1 MFFCCGWMISFLRLS
16 PLAIALSQDYQL
28 LARWQ
33 HVSSAGFS
41 TLTSLASAKGFAL
54 VEPVVKSLLYAPTF
68 HAILQPVDRNYFIQ
82 RIHDQFQAARVVA
95 LLGPRQSGK
104 TTLARQFAAAGR
116 MPFNEALNY
125 FDLEDPAHLER
136 LATPK
141 LALENLTGLV
151 VIDEIQLHPGL
162 FPILR
167 VLADREHNPARFLI
181 LGSASRDLIRQGAE
195 TLAGR
200 IAFLEVTPFSLAE
213 TGPAATEVLWL
224 RGGFPLSFLAGSEAA
239 SWLWREAY
247 VKTFLER
254 DIPALGIQIP
264 AATLRRF
271 WMMLAHYHGQQFNAS
286 ELGKNLGVA
295 DTTVSRYLDILTG
308 TFMVRRLSPW
318 FENIKKRQ
326 IKTPKIYFRDSGILH
341 RLLGI
346 PGMEQMVTH
355 PKLGASW
362 EGFAL
367 EQVIRASNVSE
378 EEAYYWGVH
387 NQAELDLLLFRN
399 GKRLGFEVKYTDTP
413 KVTSSQRAAL
423 ETLRLDSLTIVCPG
437 NANYP
442 LADKIAVRGLANLIT
457 PQAAFL

>member
-1 MFFCCGWMISFLRLS
+1 VKIRLLS
-16 PLAIALSQDYQL
+16 P
-28 LARWQ
+28 
-33 HVSSAGFS
+33 
-41 TLTSLASAKGFAL
+41 K
-54 VEPVVKSLLYAPTF
+54 F
-68 HAILQPVDRNYFIQ
+68 HASLQVVDRKRVIQ
-82 RIHDQFQAARVVA
+82 RIGDQFQVAKVVA

-104 TTLARQFAAAGR
+104 TTLARQFAASGVLPFHAG
-116 MPFNEALNY
+116 LSY

-136 LATPK
+136 LLTPK

-151 VIDEIQLHPGL
+151 VIDEIQLRPDL

-167 VLADREHNPARFLI
+167 VLADREQGSTRFLI

-200 IAFLEVTPFSLAE
+200 IAFVEITPFSLEE
-213 TGPAATEVLWL
+213 TGPDATNPLWL
-224 RGGFPLSFLAGSEAA
+224 RGGFPLSFLAVSDDA
-239 SWLWREAY
+239 SWRWREAY
-247 VKTFLER
+247 LKTFLER
-254 DIPALGIQIP
+254 DIPALGIQVP

-286 ELGKNLGVA
+286 ELGKSLGVA

-308 TFMVRRLSPW
+308 TFMVRRLTPW

-346 PGMEQMVTH
+346 PGMEQMITH

-367 EQVIRASNVSE
+367 EQIIRNSGAADE
-378 EEAYYWGVH
+378 ETYFWGVH
-387 NQAELDLLLFRN
+387 NQAELDLLLFRG

-413 KVTSSQRAAL
+413 KVTASQRAAL
-423 ETLRLDSLTIVCPG
+423 EHLKLDSLTLVCPG
-437 NANYP
+437 DANYP
-442 LADKIAVRGLANLIT
+442 LDERIQVTGLSRFGAQPEAPSGPDFRIRV
-457 PQAAFL
+457 A

>member
-1 MFFCCGWMISFLRLS
+1 VQRNQFTLR
-16 PLAIALSQDYQL
+16 IFDQL
-28 LARWQ
+28 Q
-33 HVSSAGFS
+33 V
-41 TLTSLASAKGFAL
+41 AK
-54 VEPVVKSLLYAPTF
+54 
-68 HAILQPVDRNYFIQ
+68 
-82 RIHDQFQAARVVA
+82 VVA

-104 TTLARQFAAAGR
+104 TTLARQYAASGAE
-116 MPFNEALNY
+116 PFNEALNY

-136 LATPK
+136 LTTPK
-141 LALENLTGLV
+141 LALEKLNGLV
-151 VIDEIQLHPGL
+151 VIDEIQHRPDL

-167 VLADREHNPARFLI
+167 VLADREKNPAKFLV
-181 LGSASRDLIRQGAE
+181 LGSASRDLIRQGSE

-200 IAFLEVTPFSLAE
+200 IGFVEVTPFSLVE
-213 TGPAATEVLWL
+213 TGADPTDTLWL
-224 RGGFPLSFLAGSEAA
+224 RGGFPLSFLAASDEA

-254 DIPALGIQIP
+254 DIPALGLQIP

-286 ELGKNLGVA
+286 ELGKSLGLA
-295 DTTVSRYLDILTG
+295 DTTVSRHLDILTG
-308 TFMVRRLSPW
+308 TFMVRRLTPW

-346 PGMEQMVTH
+346 PGMEAMVTH

-367 EQVIRASNVSE
+367 EQVIRASGVSE

-387 NQAELDLLLFRN
+387 SQAELDLLLFRN

-413 KVTSSQRAAL
+413 RVTSSLRAAREHL
-423 ETLRLDSLTIVCPG
+423 KLDSLTIVCPG
-437 NANYP
+437 SASYP
-442 LADKIAVRGLANLIT
+442 LEDRIQVRGLGHLIQT
-457 PQAAFL
+457 QEAFK